1 MGFSLETGNTGYDVT
16 AESDGSLYASF
27 IGKDS
32 YITKTGTQFEATV
45 QSNNSIKIDS
55 GDAVLNGR
63 HFWISAD
70 DSEIVTIN
78 SGTSGYNRIDLIC
91 IQYEKG
97 TNGVET
103 GSLVVVQGTETS
115 GTPIAPG
122 YTDGDILSGDTL
134 KQYPLYEVLIEGIN
148 ITSVTKLFD
157 TVSNVR
163 SLQTLVID
171 VPSISSLPITVTD
184 ARIEKDHVVMNSI
197 LSNPSAQT
205 DDWTVNTSDGSL
217 SINGSISG
225 STDLTLYLNIVR

>member
-1 MGFSLETGNTGYDVT
+1 MSFTLETGNTGYDVT

-27 IGKDS
+27 MGLDS
-32 YITKTGTQFEATV
+32 YVTKTGTQFEATI
-45 QSNNSIKIDS
+45 QSNNAIKIDS
-55 GDAVLNGR
+55 GDAVINGR

-103 GSLVVVQGTETS
+103 GSIVVLQGTETS
-115 GTPIAPG
+115 GTPTAPE
-122 YTDGDILSGDTL
+122 YTNGDILSGATL
-134 KQYPLYEVLIEGIN
+134 KQYPLYQVLIEGIN

-157 TVSNVR
+157 TVANVHA
-163 SLQTLVID
+163 LQTLVVDI
-171 VPSISSLPITVTD
+171 PSFSSLPQTITDDRID
-184 ARIEKDHVVMNSI
+184 ANHVVMNSV

-205 DDWTVNTSDGSL
+205 SDWDVDTSDGSL
-217 SINGSISG
+217 TISGSISG
-225 STDLTLYLNIVR
+225 ATELKLYLNISR

>member
-1 MGFSLETGNTGYDVT
+1 MGFTLETGNTGYDVT

-27 IGKDS
+27 IGEDS
-32 YITKTGTQFEATV
+32 YITKTGTQFEATI

-55 GDAVLNGR
+55 GDAVINGR

-97 TNGVET
+97 TNGVES
-103 GSLVVVQGTETS
+103 GSLVVIQGTETS
-115 GTPIAPG
+115 GTPTAPD
-122 YTDGDILSGDTL
+122 YTDGDILSGATL

-148 ITSVTKLFD
+148 ITSITKLFD

-163 SLQTLVID
+163 TLETLVID
-171 VPSISSLPITVTD
+171 ISSFSSLPITVD
-184 ARIEKDHVVMNSI
+184 DSRIDEKHVVMNSV
-197 LSNPSAQT
+197 LSNPAAQT
-205 DDWTVNTSDGSL
+205 GDWTVTTSEGSL
-217 SINGSISG
+217 TISGSISG
-225 STDLTLYLNIVR
+225 STALTLYLNISR

>member
-70 DSEIVTIN
+70 DAEIVTIN

-91 IQYEKG
+91 IQYEK
-97 TNGVET
+97 TSNGVET
-103 GSLVVVQGTETS
+103 GSLVVIQGTETS
-115 GTPIAPG
+115 GTPTVPD

-134 KQYPLYEVLIEGIN
+134 KQYPLYQVLIEGIN

-157 TVSNVR
+157 TVSNVH
-163 SLQTLVID
+163 SLQTLVVNI
-171 VPSISSLPITVTD
+171 PSFSSLPLTVTD
-184 ARIEKDHVVMNSI
+184 ARIEEDHIVMNSV

-205 DDWTVNTSDGSL
+205 GDWTVNTSNGSL
-217 SINGSISG
+217 TVSGSISG
-225 STDLTLYLNIVR
+225 STDLTLYLNIAR